1 MTGEEP
7 KQPMC
12 RGCVRQVL
20 NLAGL
25 ALALP
30 SRDLQIEVLPNRDL
44 QIEVLPNRD
53 LQIGV
58 LPNRDLQIEVEAKS
72 DIVHPLPKVDK
83 QETRSC
89 NCMMGLLHR
98 QWRVGEGCY
107 MACNI
112 FKMKRARNGE
122 VNPANFEIGL
132 FYKHTSTS
140 VLVRFK
146 ACKQG

>member
-1 MTGEEP
+1 MSNQVCGMTGEEP

-30 SRDLQIEVLPNRDL
+30 SRDLQIE
-44 QIEVLPNRD
+44 
-53 LQIGV
+53 V